1 MTDAVLVVLVAAR
14 LVVFGLGVAVALRGI
29 RGYRRTGSRALL
41 AFAVAFALISL
52 DTLLAPAARV
62 FLDARTVGVVS
73 VAGEVV
79 LFGTAFS
86 LVLYALYRLT

>member
-1 MTDAVLVVLVAAR
+1 MTDAVLIVLVAAR
-14 LVVFGLGVAVALRGI
+14 LAVFGLGVAVAVRGI

-41 AFAVAFALISL
+41 AFGVAFALISL
-52 DTLLAPAARV
+52 DTLLAPAARLL
-62 FLDARTVGVVS
+62 LDARTAGVVS
-73 VAGEVV
+73 VAGGVV